1 MFMAPDTQR
10 QVPFLMRLSES
21 FATTMGIDAQCLAQK
36 TALRQSHDVLFHSV
50 LGLLDIRTAV
60 RDPALDLVANCRPT
74 KDGA

>member
-10 QVPFLMRLSES
+10 RVPFLMWLAES
-21 FATTMGIDAQCLAQK
+21 FATTMGIDARCLAQK